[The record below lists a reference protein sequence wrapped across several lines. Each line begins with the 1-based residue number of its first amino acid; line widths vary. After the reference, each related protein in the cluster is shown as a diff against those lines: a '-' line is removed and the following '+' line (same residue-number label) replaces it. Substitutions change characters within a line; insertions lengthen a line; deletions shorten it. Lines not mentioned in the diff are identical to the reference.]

1 MTLLVKC
8 AFCDRRFLLDPE
20 ELDTW
25 FSQCECGA
33 NGFVL
38 DENELLV
45 NGFGGVGF
53 TVREIT
59 TTFGT
64 RILLADP
71 ISIFVDGLGNKLF
84 ACWCKPADD
93 PAVVIC

>member
-8 AFCDRRFLLDPE
+8 AFCDKRFLLDME
-20 ELDTW
+20 ELDFW
-25 FSQCECGA
+25 FSRCECGA

-38 DENELLV
+38 DENELST
-45 NGFGGVGF
+45 NGFGGAGF
-53 TVREIT
+53 TVKEVT
-59 TTFGT
+59 TTFGR

-71 ISIFVDGLGNKLF
+71 ISIFVDGLGNIFF
-84 ACWCKPADD
+84 ACWCKAIDE